1 MVGPTASHHCSPRQK
16 RWAAV
21 LFAMLLSLAWT
32 AWGAGPDVGF
42 LYDHFDLT
50 LGPGERTEAAGP
62 FYYNQQQDTEHI
74 WALPP
79 LLSYS
84 RDPGPD
90 LMEFNVL
97 YPVFSYIRY
106 GQQYRIQLGQ
116 IIAWAGGPTQ
126 TEPKRD
132 RFTIFPIYFQQR
144 SSDTN
149 ENYTAYGPF
158 YGNLKH
164 RLMRDEIHYVM
175 FPFYSET
182 RKGDVVTDN
191 YVYPLFH
198 LRHGN
203 NLKGWQFWPIYG
215 EEHKGVTYKTNLFG
229 DSELIGGHDKKFV
242 LWPIFFNVR
251 LGLGTEN
258 PAWQQA
264 LLPAYTF
271 TRSPLRDQTT
281 ILWPFFTVIDEREK
295 HYREW
300 QMPWPFIDFARGP
313 GKTINRVWP
322 FYSRASSTNLQSDTY
337 LWPVYKYT
345 RLHSEPLDRKRTRI
359 LFFLYSDVNEKNTE
373 TGRSKE
379 RHDLWPLFIHRKD
392 FNGNTRF
399 QVLAPLEPVLADNHN
414 IEREYSQV
422 WSLWRSEK
430 NPHVGSSSQ
439 SLLWNLY
446 RRDVK
451 PEQTKVSAFFGLYQH
466 RRDAEGRHLKLFF
479 IPVLG
484 K

>member
-1 MVGPTASHHCSPRQK
+1 MAGPAPSIFRLCRQT
-16 RWAAV
+16 RRLLLIGLAV
-21 LFAMLLSLAWT
+21 LLLPLRA
-32 AWGAGPDVGF
+32 AADGPDLGF
-42 LYDHFDLT
+42 LYDRFDLT
-50 LGPGERTEAAGP
+50 LAPGERTEIAGP
-62 FYYNQQQDTEHI
+62 FYYKQQQDTERI
-74 WALPP
+74 WAVPP
-79 LLSYS
+79 VLSYS
-84 RDPGPD
+84 RDPGPE
-90 LMEFNVL
+90 LLEFNVL

-106 GQQYRIQLGQ
+106 GRQYRIQLGQ

-126 TEPKRD
+126 TEPERH
-132 RFTIFPIYFQQR
+132 RFTIFPVYFQQR
-144 SSDTN
+144 SSDPN

-175 FPFYSET
+175 FPLYSET

-203 NLKGWQFWPIYG
+203 NLSGWQFWPLYG

-229 DSELIGGHDKKFV
+229 GAELIGGHDKKFA
-242 LWPIFFNVR
+242 LWPIFFNVH
-251 LGLGTEN
+251 LGLGTED
-258 PAWQQA
+258 PMWQQG

-345 RLHSEPLDRKRTRI
+345 RLHSDPLDRRRTRI

-373 TGRSKE
+373 TGRSKR
-379 RHDLWPLFIHRKD
+379 RHDLWPLFIHRTD
-392 FNGNTRF
+392 FNGATRF
-399 QVLAPLEPVLADNHN
+399 QVLALLEPVLADNHN
-414 IEREYSQV
+414 IEREYSPI

-430 NPHVGSSSQ
+430 NPHMGTSSQ

-446 RRDVK
+446 RREVK
-451 PEQTKVSAFFGLYQH
+451 PEQKKVSALFGLYQS
-466 RRDAEGRHLKLFF
+466 RRDAEGKHLKLFF
-479 IPVLG
+479 IPVAG